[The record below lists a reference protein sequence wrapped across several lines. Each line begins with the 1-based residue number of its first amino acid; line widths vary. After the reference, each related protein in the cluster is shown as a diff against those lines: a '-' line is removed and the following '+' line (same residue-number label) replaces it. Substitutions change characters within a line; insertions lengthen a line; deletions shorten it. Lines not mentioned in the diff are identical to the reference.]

1 MTNEQFDT
9 YLEPKNGGVEAIMG
23 VNYTFPPLTTTRTSK
38 TSFLITTP
46 INSSIQIQFQ

>member
-9 YLEPKNGGVEAIMG
+9 YLGPKKGVEAIMG

-38 TSFLITTP
+38 TSFLVTTP
-46 INSSIQIQFQ
+46 INNSIQIQLQ